1 MEKGGSCILPDSR
14 PSVVRDASKPL
25 SCFVDGLCLHPQR
38 NPGAEPGF
46 FAERVLT
53 AAPQRSARRRAQSGQ
68 ALFHHIQHLNSM
80 PSQPDQSTLKRT
92 DFVIVPKQLL
102 RDCRDRKNHLFV
114 YAWLWD
120 HAGTDDKAYPSIETQ
135 SVECGMKAD
144 DVRQAHRW
152 LEAGGWV
159 TSVQRPG
166 FTTVFHVRSEPALSG
181 KTLMNTR
188 EEPRQN
194 SGPSPGRGTP
204 PKGVSPRRGVPPNG
218 GYPKRGEV
226 PLPQPGEGTPP
237 PNGGY
242 KQEVLNKKKE
252 EQPLEPP
259 VSPTALRAPGDEP
272 ASVVEVT
279 EVISLDPVEPTQPDA
294 PGDPAP
300 VAAATSPIT
309 AEPVVAAAAA
319 SKPKAQPK
327 AAATA
332 KSRSAQACPLPGDAP
347 ELEPDL
353 LDLLATWWQR
363 RCRVHPR
370 ADRLQLGTR
379 TLNAIRLAVEHGVLE
394 GYLEQAAE
402 AGWQSLGHE
411 GHRRVIAGLAEAATT
426 SDFPLALAHTESRM
440 LRSGKPNF
448 DPCDLRQQKRDAM
461 NRGINHEVRRAHDD
475 QFR

>member
-1 MEKGGSCILPDSR
+1 M
-14 PSVVRDASKPL
+14 
-25 SCFVDGLCLHPQR
+25 DGLYLHPQR

-53 AAPQRSARRRAQSGQ
+53 AAPQRSVRRRAQSGQ
-68 ALFHHIQHLNSM
+68 AVSHHIQHLNSM

-92 DFVIVPKQLL
+92 DFVIIPKQLL
-102 RDCRDRKNHLFV
+102 RSCKDRKGTLFV

-120 HAGTDDKAYPSIETQ
+120 YAGTRDNAFPAVETQ
-135 SVECGMKAD
+135 AFECRMKEEA
-144 DVRQAHRW
+144 VREARRW
-152 LEAGGWV
+152 LEAEGWI
-159 TSVQRPG
+159 TREDRPG
-166 FTTVFHVRSEPALSG
+166 FTTNFHVRTEPAATG
-181 KTLMNTR
+181 RTLMNT
-188 EEPRQN
+188 
-194 SGPSPGRGTP
+194 GDSPGRGTEPSPQAGDTPKRGSPKRGSP
-204 PKGVSPRRGVPPNG
+204 PKGGS
-218 GYPKRGEV
+218 PKRGST
-226 PLPQPGEGTPP
+226 PLPLSGEYTPP
-237 PNGGY
+237 PKGGDE
-242 KQEVLNKKKE
+242 QEVLNKKKE

-309 AEPVVAAAAA
+309 AVPVVAAAAA

-461 NRGINHEVRRAHDD
+461 NRAINHEVRRAHDD